1 MALNNEYIG
10 YKTKVSSEEISK
22 DGVLS
27 YLSAIGSTNNYY
39 SDNNVAPHMF
49 NVVQEIGLVESIWK
63 MEDLYESKEEMDRSV
78 LMLVH
83 GEQTMNFSRMLK
95 FGEKIDS
102 YALIENIQQK
112 GLNNILKL
120 LNQKKIISVISD
132 AGTPVISDPGSILI
146 NECILNNIN
155 IYPIPGVSAST
166 TAISIS
172 GFSDKYFFG
181 GFLPEKKKDLN
192 NLFDIIT
199 KLNFS
204 FVFFIS
210 PKKLKKIINEIQKY
224 FIDNDILIAREISK
238 LHEEY
243 IRIKVRNLSEL
254 EISQKGEMTVVISQ
268 NLKPQNRLQLLDES
282 VKKKINKLL
291 KKMSIRDITSKIT
304 LEHNVS
310 KKLVYDYCLEKKNGL

>member
-1 MALNNEYIG
+1 MHKFEVNDKLKPGLYCVSTPIGNLGDITLRALYVLKKSDIILCEDTRVSGKLLSKFNI
-10 YKTKVSSEEISK
+10 KTKMISNHK
-22 DGVLS
+22 
-27 YLSAIGSTNNYY
+27 
-39 SDNNVAPHMF
+39 F
-49 NVVQEIGLVESIWK
+49 N
-63 MEDLYESKEEMDRSV
+63 
-78 LMLVH
+78 
-83 GEQTMNFSRMLK
+83 
-95 FGEKIDS
+95 EKKN
-102 YALIENIQQK
+102 LH
-112 GLNNILKL
+112 NILKL

-155 IYPIPGVSAST
+155 IYPIPGVSAPT

-268 NLKPQNRLQLLDES
+268 NLKPQNRLQLVDES

-291 KKMSIRDITSKIT
+291 KKMSIRDITSKIA

-310 KKLVYDYCLEKKNGL
+310 KKLVYDYCLEKKNEL

>member
-1 MALNNEYIG
+1 MHKFEVNDKLKPGLYCVSTPIGNLGDITLRALYVLKKSDIILCEDTRVSGKLLSKFNI
-10 YKTKVSSEEISK
+10 KTKMISNHK
-22 DGVLS
+22 
-27 YLSAIGSTNNYY
+27 
-39 SDNNVAPHMF
+39 F
-49 NVVQEIGLVESIWK
+49 N
-63 MEDLYESKEEMDRSV
+63 
-78 LMLVH
+78 
-83 GEQTMNFSRMLK
+83 
-95 FGEKIDS
+95 EKKNLD
-102 YALIENIQQK
+102 
-112 GLNNILKL
+112 NILKL

-192 NLFDIIT
+192 NLFDIIR

-268 NLKPQNRLQLLDES
+268 NLKPQNRLQLVDES

-291 KKMSIRDITSKIT
+291 KKMSIRDITSKIA